1 MFCEILIKIIL
12 LPTFASSGQ
21 AKSIKNCCQT
31 PENSALLIHV
41 FSEGLGKNFFL
52 ILQNSLSI
60 LSQRIFFTAP
70 FKLFGRVFPSHGW
83 ECYGAF
89 IIIAQLVNKHKYFW
103 FVMFYS
109 CLLTKMSFY
118 QKKVW
123 SKKVLPCFFLL
134 MFTLSLQS
142 LDSNF
147 KNSMFCL
154 EGS

>member
-1 MFCEILIKIIL
+1 MFREILIKIIL
-12 LPTFASSGQ
+12 SPTFASSGQ
-21 AKSIKNCCQT
+21 AKSIKNCFHKT
-31 PENSALLIHV
+31 LENSALLIHV

-52 ILQNSLSI
+52 IFQNSLSI

-70 FKLFGRVFPSHGW
+70 FKLFGRVFPSHSW

-118 QKKVW
+118 QKKFEV
-123 SKKVLPCFFLL
+123 KKCCLAFFYLCLHCRYNSLIQTLRIQCFV
-134 MFTLSLQS
+134 
-142 LDSNF
+142 
-147 KNSMFCL
+147 
-154 EGS
+154 

>member
-1 MFCEILIKIIL
+1 M
-12 LPTFASSGQ
+12 
-21 AKSIKNCCQT
+21 
-31 PENSALLIHV
+31 
-41 FSEGLGKNFFL
+41 FSEGLGKNFFK

-70 FKLFGRVFPSHGW
+70 FKLFGRVFPSHSW

-118 QKKVW
+118 QKKFEV
-123 SKKVLPCFFLL
+123 KKCCLAFFYLCLHCRYNVLFRGELVFLL
-134 MFTLSLQS
+134 LLFYPHFFIRILLILVCQLSSQS
-142 LDSNF
+142 MSFFWGYNF
-147 KNSMFCL
+147 KKAEL
-154 EGS
+154 PPLGGGE